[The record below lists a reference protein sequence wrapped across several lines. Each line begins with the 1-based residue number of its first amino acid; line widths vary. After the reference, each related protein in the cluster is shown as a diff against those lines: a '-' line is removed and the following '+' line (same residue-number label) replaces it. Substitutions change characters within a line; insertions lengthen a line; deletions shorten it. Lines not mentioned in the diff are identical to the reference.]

1 MKLKVL
7 ECSTG
12 KDKVEEWTF
21 LPADWDHEL
30 VRRPKFDKN
39 FAFLDFETRGKF
51 EFTDTGD
58 ILILNMITR
67 KKFWMRME
75 TLIAQIKEKTAR
87 IDFEEFRGRTAN
99 ARQMNVKKDGI
110 VVNYEIQ
117 SGRGSTLGWFSNSYI
132 YLGALYS
139 AYRRL
144 GI

>member
-12 KDKVEEWTF
+12 KDKTEEWTF

-87 IDFEEFRGRTAN
+87 IDFEEFRGRTAH
-99 ARQMNVKKDGI
+99 ARQMNVEKDRI

-117 SGRGSTLGWFSNSYI
+117 SGRGSTLGWFSNS
-132 YLGALYS
+132 
-139 AYRRL
+139 
-144 GI
+144 